1 MSTLDHL
8 TNWDIELVK
17 KVVDHLNEFGIVS
30 DEDGYGFPSTWIERW
45 SDACTDYLK
54 IHGYKG
60 GPLSDIG
67 EFFSGYG
74 AVYGLYNT
82 TGISYKSAGEYITKL
97 ATSNMQ
103 VNRTTNTVALFAK
116 KQRKYA
122 AVPCGVI
129 TVRSWH

>member
-30 DEDGYGFPSTWIERW
+30 DEDGYDFPSTWIERW

-103 VNRTTNTVALFAK
+103 HAS
-116 KQRKYA
+116 Q
-122 AVPCGVI
+122 
-129 TVRSWH
+129 SDD